1 MTADQAIL
9 LTILTALLVLLVW
22 GRWRYDIVAL
32 GALFTA
38 SIFGL
43 VPQSELFSGFG
54 NPATITVVLV
64 LIVSYGLTNSG
75 AVDYLI
81 PLIEP
86 ASQHPLLHISVLT
99 FLAAILSM
107 FMNNV
112 GALALLM
119 PVAIQSASRR
129 ADRRPLC

>member
-86 ASQHPLLHISVLT
+86 ASQ
-99 FLAAILSM
+99 
-107 FMNNV
+107 
-112 GALALLM
+112 
-119 PVAIQSASRR
+119 
-129 ADRRPLC
+129 

>member
-64 LIVSYGLTNSG
+64 L
-75 AVDYLI
+75 
-81 PLIEP
+81 
-86 ASQHPLLHISVLT
+86 
-99 FLAAILSM
+99 
-107 FMNNV
+107 
-112 GALALLM
+112 
-119 PVAIQSASRR
+119 
-129 ADRRPLC
+129 

>member
-86 ASQHPLLHISVLT
+86 ASRHPLLHISVLT

-112 GALALLM
+112 CLLYTS
-119 PVAIQSASRR
+119 PSPR
-129 ADRRPLC
+129 DH

>member
-64 LIVSYGLTNSG
+64 LIVSYCRKNTTTTS
-75 AVDYLI
+75 
-81 PLIEP
+81 
-86 ASQHPLLHISVLT
+86 LLYT
-99 FLAAILSM
+99 
-107 FMNNV
+107 
-112 GALALLM
+112 
-119 PVAIQSASRR
+119 
-129 ADRRPLC
+129 

>member
-9 LTILTALLVLLVW
+9 LTILSALLVLLVW

-38 SIFGL
+38 SLLGL

-64 LIVSYGLTNSG
+64 LIVSYGLTTSG
-75 AVDYLI
+75 AVD
-81 PLIEP
+81 
-86 ASQHPLLHISVLT
+86 
-99 FLAAILSM
+99 
-107 FMNNV
+107 
-112 GALALLM
+112 
-119 PVAIQSASRR
+119 
-129 ADRRPLC
+129 

>member
-54 NPATITVVLV
+54 NPATITVVLM

-75 AVDYLI
+75 AVDY
-81 PLIEP
+81 PV
-86 ASQHPLLHISVLT
+86 SYTHLT
-99 FLAAILSM
+99 
-107 FMNNV
+107 
-112 GALALLM
+112 M
-119 PVAIQSASRR
+119 PTIAKVYI
-129 ADRRPLC
+129 